1 MSPDNAV
8 SRTFQGSFRGE
19 RDGLARR
26 RDVVG
31 KRETEDRS
39 LVKRRDVVRTVLQS
53 GPLRLPAEK
62 NLALET
68 LCWFSNE
75 RDVCV

>member
-1 MSPDNAV
+1 MSHDSAV
-8 SRTFQGSFRGE
+8 SQAFGWSFRGE

-39 LVKRRDVVRTVLQS
+39 LVKRRDVVRTVC
-53 GPLRLPAEK
+53 
-62 NLALET
+62 NLGYAAA
-68 LCWFSNE
+68 
-75 RDVCV
+75 D